1 MSQPSVWDYRDNLD
15 YDLPLDPGDR
25 RLVPLNDARGNFS
38 ENRILKAVG
47 VDPATD
53 ELRWRPERLY
63 VLFGGHRGCGKS
75 TELRRLAAKLS
86 GPDRYFVVFIDALA
100 ELDVHNLRYSDILLA
115 QAKALVMGLEKQNVA
130 VEDVFLSRLSDWF
143 TQRVEQY
150 SQTRDLA
157 AEIKAGAKA
166 ETGLP
171 WLGKLFAELTNSV
184 RLNSTYK
191 EEVRTVVRN
200 HFAELAEA
208 FNQLI
213 ARVNDLVGE
222 RGLGRGVLFVIDG
235 TDRLSGEDQQ
245 RFFVHDIHQLR
256 LINSGFIYCAPID
269 LLTEEGQLRQ
279 SFDEVFRLPMVK
291 LAGKGA
297 PAADT
302 SVRELLQDFVFNRVP
317 APYFDDPGTVD
328 YLIDHCGGHPRDL
341 LRLLNYSFQDM
352 RGELFDRQAAESAV
366 RRLATDYKRLLEP
379 QDYRVL
385 AEIDLA
391 PEDYTPV
398 TEQTRRLL
406 YNLALLEYNSF
417 WWQTH
422 PVVRTLSGYREA
434 RAELGRKG

>member
-1 MSQPSVWDYRDNLD
+1 MNQHSIWDYRDNLE
-15 YDLPLDPGDR
+15 YDLPLNPGDA
-25 RLVPLNDARGNFS
+25 RLVPLNTARGDFS

-47 VDPATD
+47 VDPTTKV
-53 ELRWRPERLY
+53 LRWRPGRLY

-75 TELRRLAAKLS
+75 TELRRLAAKLR

-115 QAKALVMGLEKQNVA
+115 QAKALVELLEAKNIV
-130 VEDVFLSRLSDWF
+130 VEDVFLARLSDWF
-143 TQRVEQY
+143 SQRVEQY
-150 SQTRDLA
+150 GKTRDLA
-157 AEIKAGAKA
+157 TEIKAGAKA

-171 WLGKLFAELTNSV
+171 WVGKLFAELTNSV

-200 HFAELAEA
+200 HFAELADA

-213 ARVNDLVGE
+213 SRVCELVQE

-245 RFFVHDIHQLR
+245 NFFVRDIHQLR
-256 LINSGFIYCAPID
+256 LIESNFIYCAPID

-279 SFDEVFRLPMVK
+279 NFDEVFRLPMVK
-291 LAGKGA
+291 LGAKGA
-297 PAADT
+297 LTTDPA
-302 SVRELLQDFVFNRVP
+302 VRQLLRDFVFNRVP
-317 APYFDDPGTVD
+317 APYFDGLDTVD

-352 RGELFDRQAAESAV
+352 RRDRLDRLAAESAI

-379 QDYRVL
+379 ADYRLL
-385 AEIDLA
+385 AEIDLS
-391 PEDYTPV
+391 PVDVTPV

-434 RAELGRKG
+434 RVALDPKG